1 MSFFEVHGL
10 LLLSSRVPFSRV
22 YFPGVAAFSAH
33 ISFFLLPFL
42 AGQVW
47 FPDSAYKT
55 AQAIWDFNQE
65 ELPLF
70 IFANWRGFSGGQRDM
85 FNEILKFGAYI
96 VDALVDYKQPCF
108 VYIPPKGE
116 LRGGSWVVVDS
127 RLNAEHMEM
136 YADTESRGGVM
147 EPSGTVEIKF
157 RDKMLIETMRRLDR
171 VTKQLEK
178 EDAKLASEG
187 LPIDAP
193 RRQEI
198 KEKKEKRIQDLL
210 PVYKQ
215 VAIHFA
221 DMHDTATRMKK
232 RDAVHDVVMWEKSR
246 NYFYWRLRRQLILF
260 NLRKEITIAD
270 PTLSLIQ
277 AQNLV
282 FKWAEE
288 AGHNVDGNY
297 QFVQWAC
304 HSISFFASKLAALH
318 AAHQMRNLHGFAHD
332 NPTAF
337 LEILRRLDPNLYHRL
352 EFVSAVS
359 EQTQSSSSTQRSM
372 AALSL
377 ITKPNAPGDNTGEP
391 ADGLPASHLI

>member
-1 MSFFEVHGL
+1 
-10 LLLSSRVPFSRV
+10 
-22 YFPGVAAFSAH
+22 
-33 ISFFLLPFL
+33 
-42 AGQVW
+42 
-47 FPDSAYKT
+47 
-55 AQAIWDFNQE
+55 
-65 ELPLF
+65 
-70 IFANWRGFSGGQRDM
+70 
-85 FNEILKFGAYI
+85 
-96 VDALVDYKQPCF
+96 
-108 VYIPPKGE
+108 
-116 LRGGSWVVVDS
+116 
-127 RLNAEHMEM
+127 MEM

-391 ADGLPASHLI
+391 ADGLPASHLL